1 MSEKLTVLV
10 TGGAGYVG
18 SILIP
23 KLLSKNYNVKVVDLY
38 LFEENLFSHC
48 KSGDSLQEIQGDIRD
63 QKLMTKALKDVDI
76 VIHLAC
82 IANDPSYELNPEL
95 GKSINYDALCGL
107 VTIAKDSGVK
117 RFIYASSSS
126 VYGIKEEEN
135 VTEDVSLEPLTDYS
149 KYKALGEEF
158 LFKNQSKDFTTVA
171 VRSATVC
178 GYSPRQRLDLVV
190 NILTNL
196 AVNTGSI
203 SVFGGEQK
211 RPNIHI
217 EDLTDLYSM
226 LIEVDSSLIS
236 GHAFNVGAENH
247 KVSEL
252 AELVQKNA
260 GRDNVEIVQTPTDD
274 NRSYHICSD
283 KIKNILGFTTQ
294 RKIDNAIIELSDA
307 IRTGLLVDTLN
318 NRKYFNV
325 KMVSEHMERLLKA

>member
-1 MSEKLTVLV
+1 M
-10 TGGAGYVG
+10 
-18 SILIP
+18 
-23 KLLSKNYNVKVVDLY
+23 KN
-38 LFEENLFSHC
+38 
-48 KSGDSLQEIQGDIRD
+48 
-63 QKLMTKALKDVDI
+63 ALKNVDV

-95 GKSINYDALCGL
+95 GKSINYDALCDL
-107 VTIAKDSGVK
+107 VKIAKDSGVK
-117 RFIYASSSS
+117 RFVYASSSS

-135 VTEDVSLEPLTDYS
+135 VTEEVSLEPLTDYS

-158 LFKNQSKDFTTVA
+158 LFKNQSEEFTTVA

-196 AVNTGSI
+196 AINTGSI

-217 EDLTDLYSM
+217 EDLTDLYT
-226 LIEVDSSLIS
+226 LLVEVESSLIS
-236 GHAFNVGAENH
+236 GQAFNVGAENH

-252 AELVQKNA
+252 AGLVQRNV

-283 KIKNILGFTTQ
+283 KIKNVIGFTTK

-325 KMVSEHMERLLKA
+325 KMVSEHMENLLKV

>member
-1 MSEKLTVLV
+1 MSDKLTVLV

-18 SILIP
+18 SILVP
-23 KLLSKNYNVKVVDLY
+23 KLLSKGYRVKVVDLY

-48 KSGDSLQEIQGDIRD
+48 RSGDSLLEIQGDIRD
-63 QKLMTKALKDVDI
+63 QNLMKNAVKGVDV

-95 GKSINYDALCGL
+95 GKSINYDALCDL

-117 RFIYASSSS
+117 RFVYASSSS

-135 VTEDVSLEPLTDYS
+135 VTEEVSLQPLTDYS
-149 KYKALGEEF
+149 KYKALGEDF
-158 LFKNQSKDFTTVA
+158 LFNNQSQNFTTVA

-217 EDLTDLYSM
+217 EDLTDLYTLLVEIEST
-226 LIEVDSSLIS
+226 LIAGE
-236 GHAFNVGAENH
+236 AFNVGAQNH

-252 AELVQKNA
+252 AGLVQKHV
-260 GRDNVEIVQTPTDD
+260 GQDNVQIVQTPTDD

-283 KIKNILGFTTQ
+283 KIKDIIGFTTK
-294 RKIDNAIIELSDA
+294 RKVDDAIIELSDA

-318 NRKYFNV
+318 NQKYFNV
-325 KMVSEHMERLLKA
+325 KMVSQHMESLLKV

>member
-1 MSEKLTVLV
+1 MSGKLTVLV

-18 SILIP
+18 SILVP
-23 KLLSKNYNVKVVDLY
+23 KLLSRGYKVRVVDLY
-38 LFEENLFSHC
+38 LFEKNLFSHC
-48 KSGDSLQEIQGDIRD
+48 KSGYFLEEIQGDIRD
-63 QKLMTKALKDVDI
+63 RSLMANCLKNVDV

-95 GKSINYDALCGL
+95 GKSINYDALCNL
-107 VTIAKDSGVK
+107 VSAAKDSGVK
-117 RFIYASSSS
+117 RFVYASSSS
-126 VYGIKEEEN
+126 VYGIKAEEN
-135 VTEDVSLEPLTDYS
+135 VTEEVGLEPLTDYS

-158 LFKNQSKDFTTVA
+158 LFKNQSEDFTTVA
-171 VRSATVC
+171 IRSATVC

-217 EDLTDLYSM
+217 EDLTDLYT
-226 LIEVDSSLIS
+226 LLVEVESSLIA
-236 GHAFNVGAENH
+236 GEAFNVGAQNH

-252 AELVQKNA
+252 ADLVQKCV
-260 GRDNVEIVQTPTDD
+260 GKDDVKIVQTPTDD

-283 KIKNILGFTTQ
+283 KIKETIGFSTK
-294 RKIDNAIIELSDA
+294 RKIDDAIIELSDA
-307 IRTGLLVDTLN
+307 IRSGLLVDTLN

-325 KMVSEHMERLLKA
+325 KMVSKHMVNLLKI